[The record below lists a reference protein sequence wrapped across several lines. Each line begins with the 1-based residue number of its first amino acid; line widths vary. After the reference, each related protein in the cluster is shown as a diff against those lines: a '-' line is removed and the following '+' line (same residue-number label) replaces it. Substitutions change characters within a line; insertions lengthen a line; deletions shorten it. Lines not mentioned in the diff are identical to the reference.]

1 MGSSPVSRPLVIVTN
16 REPYVD
22 EKTKNGI
29 RVVQKAGGV
38 VSALEPMLRETG
50 GDWVAWGSGSAD
62 RLTAPGGVRPVP
74 PKDPRYRLHR
84 IYLSK
89 DEISGFYNRF
99 SNQGLWPLCHMLI
112 ERVQFSRQAFSV
124 YRAVN
129 AKFARKVARESQPQS
144 LVFSHDYQLA
154 LVPSLLRQ
162 LRPDVAIAHF
172 WHIPWPA
179 FTVYRLCPQYQE
191 ILRGLMGADVLGF
204 QTEDDVDAFL
214 TAVSRTFRHVRVNRG
229 EHRIEW
235 QGRTIEVRAF
245 PISVDIEAIEELVQT
260 PRIERLSEGIR
271 RHLAKTGW
279 TLGVSVDRADYTKGI
294 IPRLEA
300 LEEFFTRYPHRRGQV
315 NFLQVVVPTRSEVQ
329 AYRTLYRQVEETTRR
344 INEKFGQDG
353 WVPVTTIRRALD
365 RPRVMAL
372 FRAADFAIISS
383 LFDGMNLVAKEYVSA
398 QVGKKGLLLLSESTG
413 AAQELESA
421 IHINPWDPEGCAATL
436 EGALSLS
443 PEERQGRMEAM
454 RRQIH
459 QHTLYDWVRAIL
471 TTLESVTT
479 ESYVKS

>member
-1 MGSSPVSRPLVIVTN
+1 MGTVPTSRPLVIVTN

-22 EKTKNGI
+22 EKTKHGI

-38 VSALEPMLRETG
+38 VSALDPMLREVG

-62 RLTAPGGVRPVP
+62 RMTAPGGVRPVP
-74 PKDPRYRLHR
+74 PKNPRYRLHR
-84 IYLSK
+84 IYLSP
-89 DEISGFYNRF
+89 DEVSGFYNRY

-112 ERVQFSRQAFSV
+112 ERVQFSRQAYSV

-129 AKFARKVARESQPQS
+129 AKFARKVARESQQRS

-154 LVPSLLRQ
+154 LFPSLLRQ
-162 LRPDVAIAHF
+162 LRPDLAIAHF

-179 FTVYRLCPQYQE
+179 FTVYRRCPQYQE

-204 QTEDDVDAFL
+204 QTSDDVDAFL
-214 TAVSRTFRHVRVNRG
+214 TAVSRTFRHVQVDRDNS
-229 EHRIEW
+229 RIHW
-235 QGRTIEVRAF
+235 QGRAIEVRAF

-260 PRIERLSEGIR
+260 PRITRLADGIR
-271 RHLAKTGW
+271 HRFAQNGNF
-279 TLGVSVDRADYTKGI
+279 LGVSVDRADYTKGI

-300 LEEFFTRYPHRRGQV
+300 LQEFFSRYPHRRGQV

-329 AYRTLYRQVEETTRR
+329 AYRTLYRQVEDMTRR
-344 INEKFGQDG
+344 INEEFGQEG
-353 WVPVTTIRRALD
+353 WMPVTTIRRSLD

-383 LFDGMNLVAKEYVSA
+383 LFDGMNLVAKEFVSA
-398 QVGKKGLLLLSESTG
+398 QVDKKGVLLLSESTG

-421 IHINPWDPEGCAATL
+421 IHINPWDPEGCAASL
-436 EGALSLS
+436 EEALSLS
-443 PEERQGRMEAM
+443 PEERQGRMNAM

-459 QHTLYDWVRAIL
+459 QHTLYDWVTAIL
-471 TTLESVTT
+471 TTLDSVT
-479 ESYVKS
+479 ESYVQS